1 MTAAIYAAADWG
13 TTSFRLWTLSAMGEL
28 LGETRGAK
36 GMAALSRADYPAVLE
51 QALAEAGAGADTP
64 VIICGMA
71 GAAQGWHEAAYITL
85 PADLDAIPGQAVQV
99 PGLSRDVRILPG
111 LAQRPPG
118 VPDVM
123 RGEETLLLGLA
134 LNAAADGLICL
145 PGTHSKWVRL
155 EEGSVRRFSTAMTGE
170 VYGLLAN
177 QSVLKH
183 FVEGAGAE
191 GLSDL
196 PEFRG
201 AVREALAAPEAL
213 LRALFTVRS
222 GPLLL
227 GAGEPEA
234 VAARLSG
241 LLIGAEIAGMKPAP
255 GSEVTLVGSGP
266 LAASYE
272 TALHVAGL
280 RSERLDAEALAIAG
294 LYHAA
299 RLIWPLAG

>member
-1 MTAAIYAAADWG
+1 MSQAAFAAADWG
-13 TTSFRLWTLSAMGEL
+13 TTSFRLWTLSADGEV
-28 LGETRGAK
+28 LGYTRSAQ
-36 GMAALSRADYPAVLE
+36 GMASLARAAYPQVLE
-51 QALAEAGAGADTP
+51 QALAEAGAGPETP

-85 PADLDAIPGQAVQV
+85 PSDLDAIPGQAVQV

-134 LNAAADGLICL
+134 LNGEADGLICL

-170 VYGLLAN
+170 IYGLLAN

-191 GLSDL
+191 GLSDRS
-196 PEFRG
+196 EFRG

-255 GSEVTLVGSGP
+255 GSDVTLVGSGQ

-280 RSERLDAEALAIAG
+280 RADRVDAEALAIAG

-299 RLIWPLAG
+299 RLIWPAAA

>member
-1 MTAAIYAAADWG
+1 MSQAAFAAADWG
-13 TTSFRLWTLSAMGEL
+13 TTSFRLWAFSASGDV
-28 LGETRGAK
+28 LGEARGAR
-36 GMAALSRADYPAVLE
+36 GMASMARADYPSVLE
-51 QALAEAGAGADTP
+51 AALAEAGAGPQTP
-64 VIICGMA
+64 VVICGMA
-71 GAAQGWHEAAYITL
+71 GAAQGWHEAAYIAL
-85 PADLDAIPGQAVQV
+85 PAGLTAIPEQAVTV
-99 PGLSRDVRILPG
+99 PGVARDVRILPG

-134 LNAAADGLICL
+134 LNGAADGLICL

-155 EEGSVRRFSTAMTGE
+155 EDGNVRRFSTAMTGE
-170 VYGLLAN
+170 VYGLLSS

-183 FVEGAGAE
+183 YVQGAGTD
-191 GLSDL
+191 GLSGL

-213 LRALFTVRS
+213 LRALFTVHA

-227 GAGEPEA
+227 GAGEPDA

-241 LLIGAEIAGMKPAP
+241 LLIGAEIAGMKPTP
-255 GSEVTLVGSGP
+255 GSEVTLVGSGA

-272 TALHVAGL
+272 AALHVAGL
-280 RSERLDAEALAIAG
+280 RPEKRDAEALAIAG

-299 RLIWPLAG
+299 GLLWPDRI

>member
-1 MTAAIYAAADWG
+1 MSKPVYAACDWG
-13 TTSFRLWTLSAMGEL
+13 TTSFRLWALSATGKV
-28 LGETRGAK
+28 LGETRGAQ
-36 GMAALSRADYPAVLE
+36 GMASLARADYRPVLE
-51 QALAEAGAGADTP
+51 AALVEAGAGPEVP
-64 VIICGMA
+64 VIVCGMA
-71 GAAQGWHEAAYITL
+71 GAAQGWHEAAYINV
-85 PADLDAIPGQAVQV
+85 PAALDAIPAQAVRV
-99 PGLSRDVRILPG
+99 PDLARDVRILPG
-111 LAQRPPG
+111 LAQRPPA

-134 LNAAADGLICL
+134 LTGAADGLVCL
-145 PGTHSKWVRL
+145 PGTHAKWVRL
-155 EEGSVRRFSTAMTGE
+155 EAGTVRRFSTAMTGE
-170 VYGLLAN
+170 VYGLLAA

-183 FVEGAGAE
+183 FVAGAAAD
-191 GLSDL
+191 GLSDR
-196 PEFRG
+196 PAFRA

-227 GAGEPEA
+227 GSGEPDA

-255 GSEVTLVGSGP
+255 GTEVTLIGSGA

-272 TALHVAGL
+272 TAMHVAGL
-280 RSERLDAEALAIAG
+280 RPERLDADSLAIAG

-299 RLIWPLAG
+299 RLLWTDRD